1 MFAGVRFA
9 VTGRDGGNRTRGS
22 KGNKE
27 QRKNDRVRGSGYS
40 LMLSEWSVK
49 TRLKC
54 SGVMKD

>member
-22 KGNKE
+22 EKRRNKE
-27 QRKNDRVRGSGYS
+27 MDDRVSGYS

-49 TRLKC
+49 TGLKC